1 MGMAGPGLDKFETDG
16 NAGKFGFV
24 PICYIKIAACKHP
37 GLFQIIKVKTNDL
50 RCSRRLRKVQIY

>member
-1 MGMAGPGLDKFETDG
+1 MGMPDPAWAFEADG

-37 GLFQIIKVKTNDL
+37 ALFSTFRGKFE
-50 RCSRRLRKVQIY
+50 

>member
-1 MGMAGPGLDKFETDG
+1 VKLLSLEVRAAGCGLNGLEDG

-37 GLFQIIKVKTNDL
+37 GHLSTHLGN
-50 RCSRRLRKVQIY
+50 YE

>member
-24 PICYIKIAACKHP
+24 PICYIKIAACKQP
-37 GLFQIIKVKTNDL
+37 GRFQP
-50 RCSRRLRKVQIY
+50 SG

>member
-1 MGMAGPGLDKFETDG
+1 MVWESG

-37 GLFQIIKVKTNDL
+37 GISQI
-50 RCSRRLRKVQIY
+50 SG